1 MNGGKI
7 SEMIFRKVILH
18 LQVDEKMNMGYPV
31 NLDLCINIGTIISY
45 SNGSPS
51 VIDWP
56 SFEVDG
62 RDGGDHFHLNFPE
75 RAT

>member
-31 NLDLCINIGTIISY
+31 NLDLCINIGTIVSY
-45 SNGSPS
+45 SNGSLS
-51 VIDWP
+51 VIDWS

-62 RDGGDHFHLNFPE
+62 RHGGDHFHLNE
-75 RAT
+75 LHR